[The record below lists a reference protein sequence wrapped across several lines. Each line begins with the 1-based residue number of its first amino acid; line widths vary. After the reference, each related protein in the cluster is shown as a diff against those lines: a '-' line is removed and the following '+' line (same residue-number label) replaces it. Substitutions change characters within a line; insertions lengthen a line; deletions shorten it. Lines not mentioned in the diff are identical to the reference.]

1 MKLPESPIRG
11 SHKRNL
17 SPALSSHSLLFPI
30 FSIPLPVGETCDYTV
45 LEQLPFG
52 YGFAVNF
59 FQKFGCKHLDVVKT
73 ITFECQPQFD
83 GVLREIIT
91 PKKGLLIKQ
100 NANIYFG
107 VPKFCDEMQHTIS
120 IECITTTKELLD
132 ELLENLFHLYNNI
145 SFVDI
150 DRTLILSDHDYFSD
164 LSIKNAPSYTEAELK
179 DLQSLFKP
187 SFSISDHLVFMRAQK
202 KFTHMIEC
210 DANMRDFLFG
220 LIQFGLCIFVTAGDI
235 AYGEAIIRNLLEN
248 CRLTHLSHMFGVIS
262 VRHPTKVTQKSPVDY
277 FPEDMMKKFNVT
289 SVPIDDSPVVWF
301 HINNKTKIVVP
312 CVPVAPLVPVGFS
325 GRHMHNGRCVISTH
339 NPGRLATAFKLV
351 DTMFRSS
358 GKVPS
363 NVEPTVDIIASRV
376 QSLVFGSKVQVL
388 MDDSSTP
395 FVEVDAASVVKA
407 KLPRTKSFGKD
418 LMEVQLV
425 ASAEVATELPSKA
438 CLDMDEQP

>member
-1 MKLPESPIRG
+1 MKLPESPKRY

-17 SPALSSHSLLFPI
+17 SPAPSSHSLFFPI
-30 FSIPLPVGETCDYTV
+30 FSIPLPAGETCDYTV

-73 ITFECQPQFD
+73 ITIECRPQFD

-91 PKKGLLIKQ
+91 PKKGLLIQQ

-120 IECITTTKELLD
+120 IECITTTKKLLD

-150 DRTLILSDHDYFSD
+150 DRTLIISDHDYFSD
-164 LSIKNAPSYTEAELK
+164 LTIKKGPSYTESEVT
-179 DLQSLFKP
+179 DLYSLFKP
-187 SFSISDHLVFMRAQK
+187 SFSISDHIVFIKGQK
-202 KFTHMIEC
+202 KFSYMIES
-210 DANMRDFLFG
+210 DANTRDFLIG

-235 AYGEAIIRNLLEN
+235 AYGEAIIGNLLED

-262 VRHPTKVTQKSPVDY
+262 VRHPTKATQKSPVDY
-277 FPEDMMKKFNVT
+277 FPEDMMKRYNVT
-289 SVPIDDSPVVWF
+289 SVPVDDSPHVWF
-301 HINNKTKIVVP
+301 HIDKKAKIVVP
-312 CVPVAPLVPVGFS
+312 CIPVEPYAPTGFS
-325 GRHMHNGRCVISTH
+325 GRRMHNGSCVVSTH
-339 NPGRLATAFKLV
+339 NPDRLVTALKLV

-363 NVEPTVDIIASRV
+363 DVEPTFDIIATKV
-376 QSLVFGSKVQVL
+376 QELVFESKVQVL
-388 MDDSSTP
+388 MSID
-395 FVEVDAASVVKA
+395 VVVVKA
-407 KLPRTKSFGKD
+407 KLPRTKSFGRNLMAIEDTSD
-418 LMEVQLV
+418 LP
-425 ASAEVATELPSKA
+425 TKA
-438 CLDMDEQP
+438 CLGMDEMP